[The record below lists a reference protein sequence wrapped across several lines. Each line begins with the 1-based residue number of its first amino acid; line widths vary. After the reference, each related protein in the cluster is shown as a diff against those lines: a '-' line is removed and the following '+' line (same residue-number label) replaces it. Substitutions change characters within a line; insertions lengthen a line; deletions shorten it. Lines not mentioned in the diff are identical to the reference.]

1 MDEERR
7 LAEHLHKAGELLKG
21 GQLEGADKEIDA
33 ALALRRD
40 DVRAR
45 NLRGLWLFRGGRY
58 EEAEKIYLELCA
70 KWPDDAALRLNLG
83 LVELRMAKFPEAAAN
98 LKRVAAA
105 EPDNLRAQGY
115 LGLAL
120 MRTGDLKEAREAF
133 LKAGQTELAR
143 QVEVQLQ
150 KLSDPAQGS
159 GGLREAAGV
168 GERALDNKEQPFAAV
183 ELDAPIDEAGRHGD
197 WQVREAGQPLPGTA
211 ASGPLPLRLL
221 SAEPVTGFATRR
233 LLKDPSSSDPFL
245 IAEGGWLVM
254 KVDGRLPT
262 RTFGTVASTDG
273 VTFEPLFRRV
283 RAQTTTEPFG
293 EGPEAML
300 LAVGKGRMVV
310 SARGAR
316 FSLLLLADDIVYVR
330 EPVLFAFEE
339 SLAWESGRIPGGGA
353 EAARVVQFRGHGR
366 VVLRT
371 QRPVYTLKTEEAPLF
386 IEQTAL
392 LGWIGR
398 VVPKQVHGDAGPAA
412 YIECS
417 GEGVLILE
425 EPATISA

>member
-1 MDEERR
+1 
-7 LAEHLHKAGELLKG
+7 
-21 GQLEGADKEIDA
+21 
-33 ALALRRD
+33 
-40 DVRAR
+40 
-45 NLRGLWLFRGGRY
+45 
-58 EEAEKIYLELCA
+58 LCT

-83 LVELRMAKFPEAAAN
+83 LVELRMAKFADAAAH

-105 EPDNLRAQGY
+105 EPENLRAQGY

-133 LKAGQTELAR
+133 SKAGQTELAR

-150 KLSDPAQGS
+150 KVSDGAQVS
-159 GGLREAAGV
+159 GELREAAGV
-168 GERALDNKEQPFAAV
+168 GQRALDNKEQPFAAV
-183 ELDAPIDEAGRHGD
+183 ELDAPLDEAGRHGD
-197 WQVREAGQPLPGTA
+197 WQVREAGQPLPGATGT
-211 ASGPLPLRLL
+211 SGATPLRLL
-221 SAEPVTGFATRR
+221 GAEPVTGFATRR

-245 IAEGGWLVM
+245 VADGGMLVM

-273 VTFEPLFRRV
+273 VTFEPLYRRI
-283 RAQTTTEPFG
+283 RAQATTEPFG

-330 EPVLFAFEE
+330 EPALFAFEE

-366 VVLRT
+366 LVLRT

-425 EPATISA
+425 EPATISG